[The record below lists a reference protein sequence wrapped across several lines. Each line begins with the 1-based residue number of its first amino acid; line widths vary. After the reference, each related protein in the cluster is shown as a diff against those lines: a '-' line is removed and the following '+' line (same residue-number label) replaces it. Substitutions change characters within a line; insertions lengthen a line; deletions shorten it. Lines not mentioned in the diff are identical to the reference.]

1 MFEQYFVI
9 HNYYNFFMK
18 LKIKLIIYLYFFSSL
33 MIFFV
38 KKPIS
43 DQYQYQNTQTV
54 EYKIQKGDTLWGIS
68 HKFTNKNHQEF
79 IYLIKKMNNL
89 DSSLLM
95 EDQILILPVNI

>member
-43 DQYQYQNTQTV
+43 DQYQYQNTPTV